1 MKQIYIKR
9 IKFNEN
15 FNCYL
20 LSEKIQVKFSF
31 LNYFLR
37 DFFESIILLLR
48 LVFESSDL
56 EFKLKLESELNI
68 IVVFELVFFISINVS
83 SFLISLINEFY
94 VE

>member
-48 LVFESSDL
+48 LL

-83 SFLISLINEFY
+83 FFLISLINELMLSN
-94 VE
+94 EK